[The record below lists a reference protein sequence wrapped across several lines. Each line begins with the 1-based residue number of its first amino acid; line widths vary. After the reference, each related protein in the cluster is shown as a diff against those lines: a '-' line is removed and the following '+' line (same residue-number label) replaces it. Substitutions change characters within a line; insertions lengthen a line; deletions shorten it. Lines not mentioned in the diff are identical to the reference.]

1 MATVLWRPMVFR
13 GQEDIELGT
22 RNSADKTSSVR
33 QRRPQIQRPS
43 TEVIRGTE
51 AMAARSKTLFLF
63 VATFTFTVFAVNANN
78 TEVVQ
83 PPEGTAQTP
92 EGAVIDGASF
102 HAWNILANGTTSLGL
117 FTIIVFFVAMIGF

>member
-1 MATVLWRPMVFR
+1 
-13 GQEDIELGT
+13 
-22 RNSADKTSSVR
+22 
-33 QRRPQIQRPS
+33 
-43 TEVIRGTE
+43 
-51 AMAARSKTLFLF
+51 MAARSKTLFLF

-92 EGAVIDGASF
+92 EGAVIDGAT
-102 HAWNILANGTTSLGL
+102 NGTTSLGL